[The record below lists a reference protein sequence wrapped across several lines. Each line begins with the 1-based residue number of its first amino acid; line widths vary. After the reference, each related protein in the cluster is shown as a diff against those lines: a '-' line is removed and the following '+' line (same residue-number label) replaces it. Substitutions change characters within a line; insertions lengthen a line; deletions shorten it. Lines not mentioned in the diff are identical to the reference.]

1 MKKQAQL
8 IFAHFGEEKQRK
20 KAKEERLELEIA
32 LNKLA
37 LYDIRE
43 EQGMSHT
50 YLREELINDCNEE
63 FGDNVLMRMQLEN
76 LEFEE
81 SFEMMTISYSK
92 TRVYHCY
99 GIDKFYFSKEE
110 VRKWVERKIE
120 RTMGKYGIGKDCDKN
135 LEIFKDII
143 NGVYDEI
150 IQADKKVLEALAYV
164 NKNFELKEG
173 MKFKLTSGD
182 ETYIYSKKDINL
194 PKGMIDWEETK
205 KLNGVE

>member
-8 IFAHFGEEKQRK
+8 IFANFGEEKQRL

-43 EQGMSHT
+43 EQGICQEV
-50 YLREELINDCNEE
+50 LREELITDCNEE
-63 FGDNVLMRMQLEN
+63 FADNVLMRMQLEN

-81 SFEMMTISYSK
+81 AFDFSTMIL
-92 TRVYHCY
+92 HCY
-99 GIDKFYFSKEE
+99 GIRNFYFSKEE

-120 RTMGKYGIGKDCDKN
+120 RTIGKYGIGKEIKIRCITCSSLNVRKESEN
-135 LEIFKDII
+135 NNRNVYLECLVCLEHELVSKEDFN
-143 NGVYDEI
+143 NGKLESFEI
-150 IQADKKVLEALAYV
+150 I
-164 NKNFELKEG
+164 
-173 MKFKLTSGD
+173 
-182 ETYIYSKKDINL
+182 
-194 PKGMIDWEETK
+194 